1 MNINNKE
8 YNISEIFKNINNKNK
23 TKTRN
28 FSSKL
33 KSPQNNYKT
42 KIYYKNSY
50 IKTRI
55 ENIKRNI
62 PNLIIYNFNSRKK
75 NKNTLNI
82 HIKEAKSKS
91 LTYNSFSND
100 IKARENTINIKTLK
114 KIKKSKSINDLTS
127 NYKFYLK
134 NNKTSYSPNYEYNKY
149 LVYKMNKNKG
159 NEENNFDYIKE
170 KYFIRGL
177 ALNKELAFYYHECK
191 KVDFAE
197 NDDKNKQKK
206 YIYNKASNIKKIKF
220 MKSFINNQNNY
231 KIINNKKR
239 YNKNRYSINY
249 SLKNLL
255 NNKLPFT
262 NIV

>member
-1 MNINNKE
+1 MNINNKA

-75 NKNTLNI
+75 NKNTFNI
-82 HIKEAKSKS
+82 HIKETKSKS

-100 IKARENTINIKTLK
+100 IKAGENTVNIKTLK
-114 KIKKSKSINDLTS
+114 KMKKSKSINDLKS
-127 NYKFYLK
+127 NYNFYLK

-149 LVYKMNKNKG
+149 LVYKIKKNNG
-159 NEENNFDYIKE
+159 NEENNLNYIKE

-191 KVDFAE
+191 RVDFAE
-197 NDDKNKQKK
+197 NEDKNKQKK
-206 YIYNKASNIKKIKF
+206 YIYDKTSNNKKIKF
-220 MKSFINNQNNY
+220 IKSFNNNQNNY

-239 YNKNRYSINY
+239 YKNNRYSINY
-249 SLKNLL
+249 SLVYINL
-255 NNKLPFT
+255 
-262 NIV
+262 IYRI